1 MLLSL
6 ASSSLPLLVPN
17 PPPPSAPPIAKFPFT
32 SIRKSMRQLIDDNPE
47 ALEEVENDISFVYSG
62 WAPLSVRLVQCI
74 AQKGGVLS
82 NPAEK
87 EKPADEQTKSS
98 IGKVQAHPIVG
109 WKGFEDVVST
119 IPGATVE
126 TVLRKADSNATANS
140 LASAACM
147 LPFLLWFRVVLTSS
161 KSAYRRAIKHH
172 CGLLLGR
179 LYVHRDCC
187 PAMGRSSE
195 QRSGCILGDFD
206 ELHVLNNLVRRP
218 QVLDC
223 HDRNHQRGK
232 PHRKHSNSRAS
243 GRTQSPSGLIGLI
256 SSSLPLSST
265 SACPI
270 YLLAPLGF
278 RLATTGIRVA
288 IHQTRSNDDH

>member
-6 ASSSLPLLVPN
+6 ASPSLPLLVPN

-32 SIRKSMRQLIDDNPE
+32 SVRKSMRQLIDDNPE

-109 WKGFEDVVST
+109 WKGFEDIVSI

-126 TVLRKADSNATANS
+126 TVLRKPDSNGAANS
-140 LASAACM
+140 LASAACALLFYFAAHDDFNLKVAPM
-147 LPFLLWFRVVLTSS
+147 GEQTSTTVVFFLGGCTYTEIAALRWVGRQNKGQRKFSQISTNCMCSMIS
-161 KSAYRRAIKHH
+161 YTGRR
-172 CGLLLGR
+172 
-179 LYVHRDCC
+179 
-187 PAMGRSSE
+187 
-195 QRSGCILGDFD
+195 F
-206 ELHVLNNLVRRP
+206 
-218 QVLDC
+218 
-223 HDRNHQRGK
+223 
-232 PHRKHSNSRAS
+232 
-243 GRTQSPSGLIGLI
+243 LI
-256 SSSLPLSST
+256 
-265 SACPI
+265 
-270 YLLAPLGF
+270 
-278 RLATTGIRVA
+278 ATTGIISGASLIEGIATARRPAEPKVA
-288 IHQTRSNDDH
+288 AA